1 MFKFDFKAH
10 NKLRNLHV
18 FFSIVIATII
28 ITSSFQFP
36 VLAQEIQ
43 ILPLVQDLQ
52 FSSLQVKNN
61 SGKANFVPGQLVV
74 GLQKPDN
81 NFNEKA
87 SLYGG
92 QVIESLDQINA
103 FVVKVPANA
112 EETFI
117 EAISKNPNVLYVEHD
132 GVVNAL
138 DVPNDP
144 LYPAQWGT
152 KRIGMESVWSS
163 NFAEGTGITIAVV
176 DEGLYYN
183 HPDFF
188 GTTIRTDIDYDF
200 VDNDYDT
207 KPTTNCFSFQTL
219 QYEAENH
226 GTFVTGVIVS
236 ALNDNYGLSGVG
248 KFDVLP
254 IRALNECGGGSYSDV
269 AQGIIYAAD
278 HGADVINL
286 SLGSEYWEYSVLHDA
301 IKYATGY
308 PSEAVV
314 VASSGNQGDSRTSYP
329 AGFDEVI
336 SVGATAV
343 DDTIASYSQ
352 YGPTLDL
359 SAPGAEAPEGSCDF
373 ATMTY
378 ILTTG
383 VHTTSGN
390 TSPSNPAW
398 EYYCVAGTSFASP
411 YVSAVAGL
419 VKAANQDPC
428 ISNEDIQLRLEQ
440 TAEDLG
446 APGWDPYFGYGLV
459 RADMAL
465 SNPVI
470 FHYCAP
476 VITLNGT
483 NPQIIGVGTPYSEL
497 GATALDADFGDGDL
511 TDKIVIDSSAVDTSS
526 PGSYNVTYDVTDSDG
541 YAAAQVIRTVIVEGN
556 TPPVITLVGNNP
568 LIIEAAPLPSVY
580 TEYGATAFDN
590 EDGDITGNIV
600 IDSSAVDT
608 SSPGSYNVTYDVTD
622 SDGYAAQ
629 VIRTVIVEDNTPPVI
644 TLIGNNPQV
653 LEIDEAYVESG
664 ATAIDSLDGDISGNI
679 DINATSVDAS
689 TVGDYFVTYDVMDAA
704 GNPAQ
709 QVTRTVTVQ
718 NTSTSSPVVHVAS
731 LDGSVS
737 GKKNLNY
744 QVNIT
749 LDGDMASGVA
759 VYGVWSN
766 NPDPVSC
773 QVDVVPGQCSVNQI
787 TKDIPPLTFS
797 IIGLGNNVEYD
808 ESSSVTSI
816 DIGQTDGGGG
826 SGGGGQNCQPNN
838 NSKKCQP

>member
-541 YAAAQVIRTVIVEGN
+541 YAA
-556 TPPVITLVGNNP
+556 
-568 LIIEAAPLPSVY
+568 
-580 TEYGATAFDN
+580 
-590 EDGDITGNIV
+590 
-600 IDSSAVDT
+600 
-608 SSPGSYNVTYDVTD
+608 
-622 SDGYAAQ
+622 Q

-749 LDGDMASGVA
+749 LEGDLASGVS

-816 DIGQTDGGGG
+816 VIDQTGGGG